1 MTILIRNNVAVTG
14 HTGPV
19 LLFSHGFGCDQG
31 MWRSVADRFDGVARI
46 VLFDHVG
53 AGASDSACFDPER
66 HADLGG
72 YADDLIEV
80 IEAVGLGPVVFIGHS
95 VGASIGVI
103 AAVRRPDL
111 FQSLALVCGSPRY
124 TDAEGYRGG
133 FAPADIADLL
143 ALMDKNIAEWTTAVA
158 PAILGPSAAHG
169 QADWSA
175 SVCRVDP
182 DIARHFARTTFHA
195 DDRDAFAALALPTLL
210 LDSRDDAVAPTFV
223 GDWMERHIPQ
233 ARRVGLDRG
242 DVTFEVGAD
251 IANLRRWTW
260 RPRCKVRP
268 SCWIC

>member
-1 MTILIRNNVAVTG
+1 MTILSRNNVAVTG

-133 FAPADIADLL
+133 FTPADIADLL
-143 ALMDKNIAEWTTAVA
+143 ALMDKNIAEWTTVVA
-158 PAILGPSAAHG
+158 PTILGPSAADG

-210 LDSRDDAVAPTFV
+210 LDSRDDALAPTFV

-233 ARRVGLDRG
+233 ARRVVLPTEGHCPHMTEPDL
-242 DVTFEVGAD
+242 VEA
-251 IANLRRWTW
+251 ALRRHLDL
-260 RPRCKVRP
+260 PP
-268 SCWIC
+268 LDLAA